1 MNSIKNQFSSI
12 EQMTDRYLPNGSN
25 KTQQTGFSNQQMKFQ
40 EILSSKQK
48 ELKFSKHAN
57 DRLSSRNID
66 LSKEPPERLENG
78 ANKAREKGIK
88 ESLVMI
94 DDIAFVVN
102 LKNNVVITALGN
114 TEDAVFTNI
123 DGAVFS

>member
-12 EQMTDRYLPNGSN
+12 EQMTNRYLPNSSLPARESSGE
-25 KTQQTGFSNQQMKFQ
+25 QVKFQ
-40 EILSSKQK
+40 EILSGKQK

-66 LSKEPPERLENG
+66 LSAEQLERLENG
-78 ANKAREKGIK
+78 TNKARQKGIR

-102 LKNNVVITALGN
+102 VKNNVVVTAMGN
-114 TEDAVFTNI
+114 TEDTVFTNI

>member
-25 KTQQTGFSNQQMKFQ
+25 KTQQPGFSNQQMKFQ

-66 LSKEPPERLENG
+66 LSKEQLERLENG

>member
-12 EQMTDRYLPNGSN
+12 EQMTNRYLPNSSLPAREQSGE
-25 KTQQTGFSNQQMKFQ
+25 QVKFQ
-40 EILSSKQK
+40 EILSGKQK

-66 LSKEPPERLENG
+66 LSAEQLERLENG
-78 ANKAREKGIK
+78 TNKARQKGIR

-102 LKNNVVITALGN
+102 VKNNVVVTAMGN
-114 TEDAVFTNI
+114 TEDTVFTNI